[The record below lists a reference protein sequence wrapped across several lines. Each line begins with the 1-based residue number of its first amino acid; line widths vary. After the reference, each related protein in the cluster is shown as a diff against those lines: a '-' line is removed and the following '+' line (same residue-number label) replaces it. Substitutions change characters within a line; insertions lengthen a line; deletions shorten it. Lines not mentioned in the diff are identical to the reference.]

1 MHHVT
6 DGVVLPKRLVN
17 SPTRFLHLYPPS
29 RMIIQMIKSFLT
41 LTSRDDTHQHLMTDV
56 SKNHVF

>member
-17 SPTRFLHLYPPS
+17 SPTRFLSLIPPS